1 MIKRIVMFFAVVFC
15 INGMAYAGQQYSKTS
30 GELMSSGVV
39 TTASAYI
46 TSMYVLT
53 DGTNAAKG
61 IVYNGPVATGSA
73 VVGEFTV
80 PGATGQDGRAWPFPT
95 ICEKGIYVVL
105 SGTGASCIVEYME
118 R

>member
-30 GELMSSGVV
+30 GDMVASGAV
-39 TTASAYI
+39 TTEPAYI
-46 TSMYVLT
+46 TAMYVMT
-53 DGTNAAKG
+53 DGTNAAKA
-61 IVYNGPVATGSA
+61 IAYNGPVATGTM

-80 PGATGQDGRAWPFPT
+80 PGATGQGGRQWPFPVV
-95 ICEKGIYVVL
+95 CEKGIYVVL